1 MGILLIEVNGSI
13 KSGEKTVHCVVVVVV
28 EVMVDAMLRRKLES
42 F

>member
-13 KSGEKTVHCVVVVVV
+13 KSGEKTVHCVVVVV

>member
-13 KSGEKTVHCVVVVVV
+13 KSGEKTVHCVVAVV

>member
-1 MGILLIEVNGSI
+1 MGISLIEVNGSI
-13 KSGEKTVHCVVVVVV
+13 KSGEKTVHCVVVV